1 MIFVDFIK
9 TDMKNF
15 LFIFLILFAINK
27 GNAQI
32 TSYSSYDNEETVVYE
47 VEDMESYEI
56 KDYNRWAKEGYTNES
71 SLMYINAYRAQ
82 INLIDAPA
90 TIIKYYFI
98 KNENESDPLVVDVE
112 LINSTTK
119 TIKEIT
125 LEFEFDNATTP
136 VYDIKTGDS
145 YLVLKYSNLSGR
157 TKSDLYD
164 EVANTVLKSYH
175 YLKYKDATY
184 KKLFYNKKATVTR
197 LHSAKIKYIDGT
209 TSTKIAVFQN
219 GSLLENGPLSPF
231 VKYLEYIEK
240 KRIEEETKKNTTT
253 ETTDEIANKKVAEE
267 KAREKTIEEETR
279 KKKAA
284 EEAVRKKKAAE
295 EAARRKAAEEA
306 VRKKAAMEA
315 AKKKEEARK
324 KAAEE
329 EARRKAA
336 IEAAKK
342 KAAEEAVDDA
352 ANKKED
358 F

>member
-284 EEAVRKKKAAE
+284 EEA
-295 EAARRKAAEEA
+295 ARRKAAEEA